1 MTRTRLPDGRVVCVA
16 GEHEDYYDPDFCI
29 YNDVVVIA
37 PGGGVSIYG
46 YPLDVFPPTDFHSA
60 TLVGTRIILVGSLGY
75 SGRRAFGRTPVYELD
90 VESFAIRPLETSGDA
105 PGWIFRHL
113 AWHEVEAETIRVAG
127 GEVAVATENPREPY
141 PRNDRVYRLDLRTLR
156 WTVQDEPWR
165 AVPLPEVDWPE
176 HWPSVLSPD
185 QAWDLVDALARSA
198 GPGHPLFAD
207 EYEPVARS
215 GDSALAALLRSRAH
229 PDLWLVSE
237 GPTYCGRA
245 DEPLKYET
253 YRGIDAWLAAAAGRG
268 EWRWR

>member
-1 MTRTRLPDGRVVCVA
+1 
-16 GEHEDYYDPDFCI
+16 
-29 YNDVVVIA
+29 
-37 PGGGVSIYG
+37 
-46 YPLDVFPPTDFHSA
+46 
-60 TLVGTRIILVGSLGY
+60 
-75 SGRRAFGRTPVYELD
+75 
-90 VESFAIRPLETSGDA
+90 
-105 PGWIFRHL
+105 
-113 AWHEVEAETIRVAG
+113 
-127 GEVAVATENPREPY
+127 
-141 PRNDRVYRLDLRTLR
+141 LR

-215 GDSALAALLRSRAH
+215 GDSALAALLRSRAD